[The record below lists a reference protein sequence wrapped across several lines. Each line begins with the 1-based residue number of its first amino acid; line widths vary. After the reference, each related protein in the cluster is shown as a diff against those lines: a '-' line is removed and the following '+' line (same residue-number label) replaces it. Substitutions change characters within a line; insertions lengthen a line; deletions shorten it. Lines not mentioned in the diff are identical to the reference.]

1 MPNDTDNQQDS
12 VHLYVSERKKRKP
25 EEVKL
30 QPPLTPMIDVT
41 FQLLLYFLL
50 TSTFRKDEGQIPG
63 TLPAT
68 TGQAMEKPLQHKTIK
83 VKIAAMG
90 VFRDQVQYTIGS
102 KSLDDPKELLLLLQ
116 RRCKSQGAD
125 TPVVI
130 DPGPR
135 ARWKYVVNAYNQ
147 AVHAKFK
154 NIGFAPSG

>member
-1 MPNDTDNQQDS
+1 MPGETNNQQDS
-12 VHLYVSERKKRKP
+12 VHSYVPERKKRKR
-25 EEVKL
+25 EDVKL

-68 TGQAMEKPLQHKTIK
+68 TGQSAERPLQHKTIK
-83 VKIAAMG
+83 IKMAAVG
-90 VFRDQVQYTIGS
+90 LFRDQVQYTIGS
-102 KSLDDPKELLLLLQ
+102 KSLNDPRQLYALLQ
-116 RRCKSQGAD
+116 SRRESQGPQ

-130 DPGPR
+130 DPSPR
-135 ARWKYVVNAYNQ
+135 VRWKYVVDAYNQ

-154 NIGFAPSG
+154 NIGFVPSG

>member
-1 MPNDTDNQQDS
+1 MPSATNNPQDG
-12 VHLYVSERKKRKP
+12 VHLYVPERKKRKP
-25 EEVKL
+25 EEPKL

-41 FQLLLYFLL
+41 FLLLLYFLL

-68 TGQAMEKPLQHKTIK
+68 TGQAAEKPLLHKTIK
-83 VKIAAMG
+83 IKIAEMG

-102 KSLDDPKELLLLLQ
+102 KSLNDPGQLYALLQ
-116 RRCKSQGAD
+116 RRWESQGEQ

-130 DPGPR
+130 DPSPR
-135 ARWKYVVNAYNQ
+135 VRWKFVVDAYNQ

-154 NIGFAPSG
+154 NIGFVPSG